1 MMDTIGKGRLGK
13 FFIGGCGTQV
23 GMAISFVLLIGAFL
37 FCSVCAFTNVL
48 SIAVV
53 QEIARLPANPAVEVT
68 PAGEVQVLQ
77 QEVESLV
84 SQVEM
89 LQANTPSVPP
99 AAPTPPP
106 PPKPIVIAHKNGVDL
121 RSGPGPEY
129 TKVGLLKQGGSLEIV
144 GRNGDS
150 SWWLVSTPNG
160 LAWVSADAVMV
171 ENVNEGIPVVTTPA
185 LLVLPTLGDSQ
196 STPASAP
203 TPTRLSGTPTADA
216 AQSRIFVE
224 DTVGYK
230 ELWIH
235 LSAPPISESFSPR
248 GDQIAI
254 IEGVKLH
261 SVAGDG
267 SDARVLFADDG
278 DKWPV
283 GDAVWSP
290 DGEYIAFVVKRRNCN
305 PCRSVGL
312 VHPSDGS
319 VSFLKTLNNMDSDA
333 PRWTQDG
340 RLLVNVHPGEPA
352 DGTTYV
358 YDTSGGGQVASGVY
372 VLSSSHEG
380 QKWLPWL
387 PGRTWKAGVTER
399 PDAYYSD

>member
-1 MMDTIGKGRLGK
+1 MPL
-13 FFIGGCGTQV
+13 
-23 GMAISFVLLIGAFL
+23 
-37 FCSVCAFTNVL
+37 
-48 SIAVV
+48 
-53 QEIARLPANPAVEVT
+53 
-68 PAGEVQVLQ
+68 
-77 QEVESLV
+77 
-84 SQVEM
+84 
-89 LQANTPSVPP
+89 

-160 LAWVSADAVMV
+160 LAWVSADAAMV
-171 ENVNEGIPVVTTPA
+171 QNVNDSIPVVTTPA

-196 STPASAP
+196 STPASAAVPTVPATP
-203 TPTRLSGTPTADA
+203 TPTRPSGTPTAAVDE
-216 AQSRIFVE
+216 SRIFVE

-230 ELWIH
+230 RLWEQ
-235 LSAPPISESFSPR
+235 LSAPPVSESFSPR

-254 IEGVKLH
+254 IEGVKLY

-278 DKWPV
+278 DKRPV

-290 DGEYIAFVVKRRNCN
+290 DGEYIAFVVERRNCN

-312 VHPSDGS
+312 ARPSDGS